1 MVTVLSASSS
11 QAPKGTCTG
20 LRVLTLTLPGRDC
33 WQAEARVKVNTADG
47 STTLE
52 AKDKQQEWN
61 VTEVTDSL
69 WSFSSLHPLVLAMHP
84 CLIQCSPLCMLSVQM
99 LSAAT
104 QAYTRRLLSQLSQI
118 AQERTGTDLRNHQAQ
133 RPAPTADKPAM
144 LHIFTVPNKTN
155 PPQAYVGAGSQG
167 AKGANLPHGRRRCAD
182 SRQEEPQRKLR
193 AEC

>member
-1 MVTVLSASSS
+1 
-11 QAPKGTCTG
+11 
-20 LRVLTLTLPGRDC
+20 
-33 WQAEARVKVNTADG
+33 
-47 STTLE
+47 
-52 AKDKQQEWN
+52 
-61 VTEVTDSL
+61 
-69 WSFSSLHPLVLAMHP
+69 
-84 CLIQCSPLCMLSVQM
+84 MLSVQM

-155 PPQAYVGAGSQG
+155 PPQAYVEGRVSGVQICHTGAVDVRTLG
-167 AKGANLPHGRRRCAD
+167 KR
-182 SRQEEPQRKLR
+182 QRKLR